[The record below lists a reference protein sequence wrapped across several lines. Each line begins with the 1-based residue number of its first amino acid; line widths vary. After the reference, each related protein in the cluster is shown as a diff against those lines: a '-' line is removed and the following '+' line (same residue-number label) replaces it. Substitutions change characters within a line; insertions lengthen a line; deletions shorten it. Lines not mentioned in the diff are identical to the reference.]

1 MKASLALWSAVKL
14 SVSILLVFVCIYAVG
29 LSIKVEGS
37 FGFCPRAIWNGEK
50 PYTFASEFL
59 TFIYHDSAKLISMF
73 DSSRTLSNMSTIIML
88 CLSTKPVLN
97 DASAAVNFNTIF
109 IDSHISIKLE
119 FPNSPP
125 LSDKNFSGVP

>member
-29 LSIKVEGS
+29 LSMKVEGS
-37 FGFCPRAIWNGEK
+37 FGFFPRAIWNGEK
-50 PYTFASEFL
+50 PYTFASQFL
-59 TFIYHDSAKLISMF
+59 TFIYHDSAKLMSMF
-73 DSSRTLSNMSTIIML
+73 DSLRTLSNMSAIIML

-97 DASAAVNFNTIF
+97 GASAAVNLNIIF

-119 FPNSPP
+119 FANSAP